1 MPGYDVEFLGLPAP
15 APTVAVPTI
24 QLDYLHFSVA
34 FRPDRRLAA
43 VTAVNI
49 HGGLLIEIER
59 TRDVWLLDPRV
70 PVIEQAGPELYI
82 NNDFDRGHLVRR
94 RDPGWG
100 TQATALTANNDTF
113 HYPNA
118 APLAAHF
125 NQSKLLWAGLEDYL
139 LEHAATFE
147 QRLAVF
153 TAPVLDPADPFYR
166 GVPDPAPFLEDR
178 GLDCAVRARCHR
190 LRAGPDRP
198 DRSDPGGRRV
208 GRRGRATSAGC
219 LPDLPGPTHRHR
231 GRRWRADAGADCGR
245 CSAACP
251 RQYRRRRN
259 CAMDRA
265 HLTGRHPAV
274 MAASTS
280 RYHGA

>member
-59 TRDVWLLDPRV
+59 TRDDWLLDPRV

-118 APLAAHF
+118 APQAAHF

-166 GVPDPAPFLEDR
+166 GVQIPRRFWKIAAWIAQSGLAATGYVLDQTDLIDPILA
-178 GLDCAVRARCHR
+178 
-190 LRAGPDRP
+190 
-198 DRSDPGGRRV
+198 
-208 GRRGRATSAGC
+208 
-219 LPDLPGPTHRHR
+219 
-231 GRRWRADAGADCGR
+231 ADALVAGAEPPPLGAYRTFQVPLIDIAD
-245 CSAACP
+245 AAGVQMP
-251 RQYRRRRN
+251 ELIAADVLQ
-259 CAMDRA
+259 
-265 HLTGRHPAV
+265 PAL
-274 MAASTS
+274 ASTAAAGTAPWIELTS
-280 RYHGA
+280 LDDIRL

>member
-49 HGGLLIEIER
+49 HGVLIEIER
-59 TRDVWLLDPRV
+59 TRDDWLLDPRV

-100 TQATALTANNDTF
+100 MQATALTANNDTF

-118 APLAAHF
+118 APQAAHF

-166 GVPDPAPFLEDR
+166 GVQIPRRFWKIAAWIAQSELAATGYVLDQTDLIDPILA
-178 GLDCAVRARCHR
+178 
-190 LRAGPDRP
+190 
-198 DRSDPGGRRV
+198 
-208 GRRGRATSAGC
+208 
-219 LPDLPGPTHRHR
+219 
-231 GRRWRADAGADCGR
+231 ADALVAGAEPPPLGAYRTFQVPLIDIAD
-245 CSAACP
+245 AAGVQMP
-251 RQYRRRRN
+251 ELIAADVLQ
-259 CAMDRA
+259 
-265 HLTGRHPAV
+265 PAL
-274 MAASTS
+274 ASTAAAGTAPWIELTS
-280 RYHGA
+280 LDDIRL